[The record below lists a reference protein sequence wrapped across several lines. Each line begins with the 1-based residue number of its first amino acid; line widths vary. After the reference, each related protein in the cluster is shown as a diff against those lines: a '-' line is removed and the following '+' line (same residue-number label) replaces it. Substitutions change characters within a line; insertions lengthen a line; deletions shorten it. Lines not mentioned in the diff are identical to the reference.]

1 MSPFFVSRSPFLRYR
16 KKGENLRTVRT
27 FGGAVDGY
35 EAPTGLPEVL

>member
-1 MSPFFVSRSPFLRYR
+1 MSPFFVSRSRFFGIE
-16 KKGENLRTVRT
+16 KKVENLRTVRS

>member
-1 MSPFFVSRSPFLRYR
+1 MSPFFCKSLPFLRYR
-16 KKGENLRTVRT
+16 KKGENLRTVRS